1 MSTKTKGIIFGI
13 IAAVCYGTNPLGVLF
28 LYKEGLNTVSTVFYR
43 YFMAVLMLAVALVLK
58 GENFKITK
66 RELGI
71 SALLGVFFGISSL
84 ALYASFNY
92 TDAGVASTI
101 LFCYPVMV
109 SVIMAV
115 FFHEKVSL
123 VTVTALLLSS
133 SGILLLSKGG
143 GNVSMTGVLLVV
155 LSSLSY
161 AIYIVA
167 VNRMKVKISNV
178 KLTFFITLCATPMFV
193 LYSFF
198 GEGNALQIL
207 PNISAVFWAAFL
219 GFFPTVLS
227 RVFMNVSIKLS
238 GTMPVLEN
246 YILSK
251 HAVQINLHEITEP
264 GNYTVPLRYVLPAN
278 LQLVEKSDDELTI
291 TVIKKTEEKADS
303 ELNSANAA
311 AAAGEI

>member
-13 IAAVCYGTNPLGVLF
+13 IAAVCYGANPLGVLF

-43 YFMAVLMLAVALVLK
+43 YFTAVLMLAVALVLK

-66 RELGI
+66 RELGV

-101 LFCYPVMV
+101 LICYPVMV

-123 VTVTALLLSS
+123 TTVAALLLSS
-133 SGILLLSKGG
+133 GGILLLSKGG

-178 KLTFFITLCATPMFV
+178 KLTFFITLFATPMFV

-207 PNISAVFWAAFL
+207 PNMTAVFWAVFL

-227 RVFMNVSIKLS
+227 LVFMNVSIKLAGS
-238 GTMPVLEN
+238 TPAAVTGALEPVTAVIIGVCVFGEAFSLKLLGGILL
-246 YILSK
+246 ILS
-251 HAVQINLHEITEP
+251 AVLLINFSMTKD
-264 GNYTVPLRYVLPAN
+264 T
-278 LQLVEKSDDELTI
+278 Q
-291 TVIKKTEEKADS
+291 
-303 ELNSANAA
+303 NSNRNAA
-311 AAAGEI
+311 